1 MRLSYLSIPVTRLY
15 ELGSATLIKDK
26 FRIQS
31 DLGGLEKRSEKDSM
45 SFVQLGAEVDTGW
58 EQGPDVPIFMGKRPG
73 YVWGSRKREWGSG
86 LLQIAVSQ
94 QCGTAVRKRA
104 ECCRARQEGGM
115 EQKPRVQ
122 LFLEGELGRP
132 HWVVHLGSLL
142 VFSTPNSASD

>member
-31 DLGGLEKRSEKDSM
+31 DLGGLEKRSEKDSVRFCPTRSRGRHRM
-45 SFVQLGAEVDTGW
+45 GR
-58 EQGPDVPIFMGKRPG
+58 GPDVPIFMGERPG

-104 ECCRARQEGGM
+104 ECCRARQEGGV
-115 EQKPRVQ
+115 EQKPGVQ

-132 HWVVHLGSLL
+132 HRMAHLGSLL
-142 VFSTPNSASD
+142 VSTHNSASD